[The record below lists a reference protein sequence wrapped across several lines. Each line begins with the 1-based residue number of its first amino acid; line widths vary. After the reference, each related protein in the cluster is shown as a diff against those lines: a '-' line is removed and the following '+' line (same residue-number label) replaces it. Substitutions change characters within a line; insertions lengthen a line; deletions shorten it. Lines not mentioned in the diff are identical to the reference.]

1 MKAFVTGATGLLG
14 NNLVRSLV
22 EQGHQVKALVRSPEK
37 AFSLLKNSNVTF
49 IPGDM
54 LDVNDFVPDLEGC
67 DVLFHTAAYFRE
79 YYQPGNHWKH
89 LEDININGTINLLT
103 AAEKVGI
110 KKVVYVSS
118 AGIIGMKPNGAPG
131 DETTP
136 PHPIAEKNLYFK
148 SKILTE
154 KAIHQFLQEHT
165 LPVTTILPA
174 WMFGPGDAAPTNS
187 GKLILDYIERKLPL
201 TIPGGTSIV
210 DARDV
215 AQAMINAVDL
225 GKSGE
230 KYILGGRYFSIKDVF
245 TALEKITGIPSP
257 IQLPHAV
264 TVAYAWFS
272 EKYARLSDKEVSIS
286 LNGIKAM
293 RKRVQVSSDK
303 AIRELGA
310 TFRPL
315 ENTLCDEVNWYCQH
329 NYVKNLAIPIQ
340 TPSLIV

>member
-1 MKAFVTGATGLLG
+1 MRAFVTGATGLLG
-14 NNLVRSLV
+14 NNLVRLLV
-22 EQGHQVKALVRSPEK
+22 EQGHQVKGLVRSPEK
-37 AFSLLKNSNVTF
+37 AFNLFENLNVTF
-49 IPGDM
+49 VSGDM
-54 LDVNDFVPDLEGC
+54 LNVSDFVPELEEC

-136 PHPIAEKNLYFK
+136 PHPVAEKNLYFK

-154 KAIHQFLQEHT
+154 KAISRFLQEHT

-187 GKLILDYIERKLPL
+187 GKLILDFIERKLPL
-201 TIPGGTSIV
+201 TIAGGTSTV

-230 KYILGGRYFSIKDVF
+230 RYIVGGRYLSIRDVF

-257 IQLPHAV
+257 IQAPHAI
-264 TVAYAWFS
+264 TVAYAYLS
-272 EKYARLSDKEVSIS
+272 EKYARLSGKNVSIS
-286 LNGIKAM
+286 LNGVKAM
-293 RKRVQVSSDK
+293 RKRVQVASDK
-303 AIRELGA
+303 AIRELGV

-315 ENTLCDEVNWYCQH
+315 ERTLRDEVNWYCQH
-329 NYVKNLAIPIQ
+329 NYLSELGIR
-340 TPSLIV
+340 T